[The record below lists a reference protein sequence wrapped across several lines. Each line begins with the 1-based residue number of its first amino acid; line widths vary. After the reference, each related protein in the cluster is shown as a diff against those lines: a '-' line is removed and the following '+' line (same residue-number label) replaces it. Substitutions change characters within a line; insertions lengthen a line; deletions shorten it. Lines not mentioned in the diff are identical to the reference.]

1 MPNRQHRSAPT
12 SVAND
17 GVALVTVQGAA
28 NTQSKAQREFNRLT
42 AQLKRARARV
52 EDWEAWGQRYLDRMQ
67 AELLPAESAL
77 RESQRRLLLRVD
89 AMLSDP
95 NTLRG
100 LSKRHCATL
109 RGIVTDV
116 TQDLLAHAHDAE
128 LAALHDKHSE
138 FSLEQ
143 MRQQQLEFA
152 QTLAASVLGDDVI
165 EGHAAESVEDLFEHI
180 TGRVTEQA
188 AAEQQARAARDAA
201 KAAKRGRPTRAE
213 LDAERR
219 EQAAKAA
226 SASVREVYRKLASSL
241 HPDRESDPAERA
253 RKTVLMQR
261 ANQAYAANDVL
272 ALLHLQLEIEQ
283 IDSAHLASVPDVR
296 IKHYNQV
303 LRERMAELEQQ
314 LVEFAERYADQL
326 GVDYALCDP
335 RAANTAFDQS
345 LANIKAIRRNI
356 DRDLRD
362 LSDPRTRRAL
372 LDSLQDNESG
382 DLMPADLNAFMSLFD
397 STPPAA
403 NKRRRR

>member
-1 MPNRQHRSAPT
+1 MISEARQLPMFDGEAVAPT
-12 SVAND
+12 RLVSVEAPR
-17 GVALVTVQGAA
+17 AKL
-28 NTQSKAQREFNRLT
+28 SKAQQAFNTWVGKIARQRDKL
-42 AQLKRARARV
+42 AQWQAFVDTRYARHVAL
-52 EDWEAWGQRYLDRMQ
+52 ELEPLQ
-67 AELLPAESAL
+67 AEMRAA
-77 RESQRRLLLRVD
+77 QR
-89 AMLSDP
+89 AMVHLID
-95 NTLRG
+95 T
-100 LSKRHCATL
+100 
-109 RGIVTDV
+109 
-116 TQDLLAHAHDAE
+116 LLAPNGERIARKQRNALLYVLQMLIDALLEEGPDAE
-128 LAALHDKHSE
+128 LEALHDKHSE